1 MLAGPFNRVC
11 SALHTGVQ
19 KGTSRRPGGLLR
31 WGVLNW
37 LKKHRAS
44 PPDEVAAD
52 PDVNMASGRRK
63 AGKYRSLYEYL
74 EQRYAQTVVL
84 TFAEIESLLG
94 FALPDAARTD
104 QDWWTVAAQSVSEPR
119 CSPAWTLASRTAKP
133 NLVARTV
140 TFERIS
146 SVRISKVGAA

>member
-1 MLAGPFNRVC
+1 MKYR
-11 SALHTGVQ
+11 
-19 KGTSRRPGGLLR
+19 SRPE
-31 WGVLNW
+31 
-37 LKKHRAS
+37 
-44 PPDEVAAD
+44 EVNAD
-52 PDVNMASGRRK
+52 PDVDRAPGRRK

-94 FALPDAARTD
+94 FALPDIARTD
-104 QDWWTVAAQSVSEPR
+104 ATWWTVADVSMLEPR

-140 TFERIS
+140 IFERTP
-146 SVRISKVGAA
+146 